1 MIVLPL
7 SSDNS
12 CSLNAFKGLLQFSQH
27 LENQEIYF
35 LLSDLG
41 IYTPTRLLQ
50 QATNSA
56 TAFQAGM
63 LEAVGN
69 LFYSCVLIWIDVD
82 AKGFKEVLQALE
94 KIFERSE
101 KFNIKIDPLK
111 TDVCALIFTWCG

>member
-1 MIVLPL
+1 MSGSLGAFERLWQFPL
-7 SSDNS
+7 HVDIQ
-12 CSLNAFKGLLQFSQH
+12 K
-27 LENQEIYF
+27 IYS